1 MFFNEGIILNI
12 HQSIM
17 QRSEIESIKKE
28 FDQELENT
36 STTAELEQVR
46 IKYLGRNG
54 IVTKL
59 FDELKAVPS
68 EDKPIYGK
76 LLNSLRAA
84 VTESFNNKKIRLES
98 GKSSDSPTLDLTLPG
113 KKVKLGSKH
122 ILTQTLFEIKSI
134 FKGLGFSVYDGPELE
149 SDYYNFEALNFPADH
164 PARDMQD
171 TFFISDKFLLRT
183 HTTPVQI
190 RIMEKE
196 QPPIRAIMPGR
207 VYRNEAISS
216 RSYCMFHQVDGI
228 YVDAH
233 VSFAELK
240 GTLVA
245 FAEQFYGDGLKYR
258 FRPSF
263 FPFTEPSAE
272 MDITCYLCNGKGCKV
287 CKHTGWLEI
296 LGCGMVD
303 PNVFKHV
310 NYDSE
315 KYTGYAFGMGIER
328 IAMLKYGIDDI
339 RILFEN
345 DVRFLKQF

>member
-1 MFFNEGIILNI
+1 M
-12 HQSIM
+12 HPQ
-17 QRSEIESIKKE
+17 EIERIKKE
-28 FDQELENT
+28 FNQEI
-36 STTAELEQVR
+36 SKVSSAAELEQLR
-46 IKYLGRNG
+46 IKYLSRNG
-54 IVTKL
+54 IITRL
-59 FDELKAVPS
+59 FDELKFLS
-68 EDKPIYGK
+68 GEDKPVFGK
-76 LLNSLRAA
+76 LLNSLRNDAA
-84 VTESFNNKKIRLES
+84 EAFNSKKTLFESEY
-98 GKSSDSPTLDLTLPG
+98 SSHSAHIDLTLPG
-113 KKVKLGSKH
+113 KSVKIGSRH

-149 SDYYNFEALNFPADH
+149 SDYYNFEALNFPPDH

-171 TFFISDKFLLRT
+171 TFFVSDKFLLRT

-228 YVDAH
+228 YVDTD

-240 GTLVA
+240 GTLVS
-245 FAEQFYGDGLKYR
+245 FVEQFYGEGLKYR

-272 MDITCYLCNGKGCKV
+272 MDITCYICNGKGCRV
-287 CKHTGWLEI
+287 CKQSGWLEI

-303 PNVFKHV
+303 PNVFKYV
-310 NYDSE
+310 NYDLD

-339 RILFEN
+339 RIFFEN
-345 DVRFLKQF
+345 DLRFLKQF

>member
-1 MFFNEGIILNI
+1 
-12 HQSIM
+12 M
-17 QRSEIESIKKE
+17 QHSEIERIKKE
-28 FDQELENT
+28 FDDEIEKT
-36 STTAELEQVR
+36 SSTTELKQVR
-46 IKYLGRNG
+46 IKYLSRNG
-54 IVTKL
+54 TVTRL
-59 FDELKAVPS
+59 FDELKKVPT
-68 EDKPIYGK
+68 EEKPIFGK
-76 LLNSLRAA
+76 LLNTLRNE
-84 VTESFNNKKIRLES
+84 VTDSYNNKKVLLES
-98 GKSSDSPTLDLTLPG
+98 DETTDSPEIDLTLPG
-113 KKVKLGSKH
+113 KTIRTGSRH

-149 SDYYNFEALNFPADH
+149 SDYYNFEALNFPPDH

-171 TFFISDKFLLRT
+171 TFFVSDKFLLRT

-228 YVDAH
+228 YVDTD

-240 GTLVA
+240 GTLVS
-245 FAEQFYGDGLKYR
+245 FAEQFYGEGLKYR

-272 MDITCYLCNGKGCKV
+272 MDITCYICKGKGCRV
-287 CKHTGWLEI
+287 CKQSGWLEI

-310 NYDSE
+310 NYDTE
-315 KYTGYAFGMGIER
+315 IYTGYAFGMGIER

-339 RILFEN
+339 RIFFEN
-345 DVRFLKQF
+345 DLRFLKQF

>member
-1 MFFNEGIILNI
+1 M
-12 HQSIM
+12 HPQ
-17 QRSEIESIKKE
+17 EIERIKQE
-28 FDQELENT
+28 FNQEI
-36 STTAELEQVR
+36 SKVSSAAELEQLR
-46 IKYLGRNG
+46 IKYLSRNG
-54 IVTKL
+54 IITRL
-59 FDELKAVPS
+59 FDELKFLS
-68 EDKPIYGK
+68 GEDKPIFGK
-76 LLNSLRAA
+76 LLNSLRNDAA
-84 VTESFNNKKIRLES
+84 EAFNSKKTLIESEY
-98 GKSSDSPTLDLTLPG
+98 SSHSADVDLTLPG
-113 KKVKLGSKH
+113 KSVKIGSRH

-149 SDYYNFEALNFPADH
+149 SDYYNFEALNFPSDH

-171 TFFISDKFLLRT
+171 TFFVSDKFLLRT

-228 YVDAH
+228 YVDTD

-240 GTLVA
+240 GTLVS
-245 FAEQFYGDGLKYR
+245 FVEQFYGEGLKYR

-272 MDITCYLCNGKGCKV
+272 MDITCYICKGKGCRV
-287 CKHTGWLEI
+287 CKKSGWLEI

-303 PNVFKHV
+303 PNVFKYV
-310 NYDSE
+310 NYDLD

-339 RILFEN
+339 RIFFEN
-345 DVRFLKQF
+345 DLRFLKQF

>member
-1 MFFNEGIILNI
+1 M
-12 HQSIM
+12 
-17 QRSEIESIKKE
+17 KKHLLAG
-28 FDQELENT
+28 D
-36 STTAELEQVR
+36 LEQVR
-46 IKYLGRNG
+46 IKYLSRNG
-54 IVTKL
+54 IITKL
-59 FDELKAVPS
+59 FDELKS
-68 EDKPIYGK
+68 ISGEDKPAFGK
-76 LLNSLRAA
+76 LLNNLRNST
-84 VTESFNNKKIRLES
+84 TESFNNKKSIIES
-98 GKSSDSPTLDLTLPG
+98 EQSSKSTNIDLSLPG
-113 KKVKLGSKH
+113 KSIKIGSRH

-149 SDYYNFEALNFPADH
+149 SDYYNFEALNFPPDH

-171 TFFISDKFLLRT
+171 TFFISEKFLLRT

-228 YVDAH
+228 YVDTD

-240 GTLVA
+240 GTLVS
-245 FAEQFYGDGLKYR
+245 FAEQFYGEGLKYR

-272 MDITCYLCNGKGCKV
+272 MDITCYICKGKGCRV
-287 CKHTGWLEI
+287 CKHSGWLEI

-303 PNVFKHV
+303 PNVFKYV
-310 NYDSE
+310 NYDTE

-339 RILFEN
+339 RIFFEN
-345 DVRFLKQF
+345 DLRFLKQF

>member
-1 MFFNEGIILNI
+1 
-12 HQSIM
+12 M
-17 QRSEIESIKKE
+17 QK
-28 FDQELENT
+28 T
-36 STTAELEQVR
+36 ELEQIKKDFENAIDEANTSSELEDLR

-54 IVTKL
+54 IITKL
-59 FDELKAVPS
+59 FDQLKAVS
-68 EDKPIYGK
+68 NEEKPAFGK
-76 LLNSLRAA
+76 LLNNLRSE
-84 VTESFNNKKIRLES
+84 TTDSFNNKKEVIES
-98 GKSSDSPTLDLTLPG
+98 SKIKDKSELDLTLPG
-113 KKVKLGSKH
+113 KTVKVGSKH
-122 ILTQTLFEIKSI
+122 ILSQTLFEIKSI
-134 FKGLGFSVYDGPELE
+134 FKGLGFSVYEGPELE
-149 SDYYNFEALNFPADH
+149 SDYYNFEALNFPPDH

-171 TFFISDKFLLRT
+171 TFFVSEEFVLRT

-228 YVDAH
+228 YVDTD

-240 GTLVA
+240 GTLVS
-245 FAEQFYGDGLKYR
+245 FAKQFYGEGLKYR

-272 MDITCYLCNGKGCKV
+272 MDITCYICMGKGCRV
-287 CKHTGWLEI
+287 CKQTGWLEI

-303 PNVFKHV
+303 PNVFKYV

-315 KYTGYAFGMGIER
+315 RYTGYAFGMGIER

-339 RILFEN
+339 RIFFEN
-345 DVRFLKQF
+345 DLRFLKQF